1 MSHEARHPETDFLAE
16 LRWRK
21 LIHQATDEAGLASH
35 LAGGRRKAYIGFD
48 PTADSLTVGNLVPI
62 MLLARFQRCGHTP
75 VVLMGGGTG
84 LIGDPS
90 GKSAERQLMTR
101 ERVAANVEAQKKIFS
116 RVIDFG
122 GGRAEL
128 VNNLDWLGPL
138 TFLDALRDVG
148 KHFSV
153 NAMIQRDSVRDR
165 LHNRDQGISYTEFSY
180 MILQAYDFLHLF
192 EKGGVTLQMGASDQW
207 GNIVAGLDLIRVKE
221 RERLHAKAGAA
232 AIGEVIHRHKGD
244 SARRAESM
252 AEERD
257 AERLLAVD
265 GSVAFGLTTPLITKA
280 DGGKFGKSESGAVWL
295 SSDRTSPYA
304 FYQFWLNAADADI
317 PKFILTYTLWGREET
332 EAVIAAHA
340 ANPAA
345 REANRR
351 LARHMTELLHGPT
364 EADAAEAAARALFAG
379 DIAALPPALLDEA
392 LASAPSSTH
401 DKASLGAGVPVVDLL
416 VTVQLAQ
423 SKREAKEFLASGS
436 VTVNGRKVG
445 PEDRV
450 ATSDLLHGRVIALR
464 RGKKHWHVTRWE

>member
-1 MSHEARHPETDFLAE
+1 MPHAFQQPGTDFLAE

-21 LIHQATDEAGLASH
+21 LIHQATDEAGLAAH
-35 LAGGRRKAYIGFD
+35 LAAERRRAYIGFD

-62 MLLARFQRCGHTP
+62 MLLARFQRCGHIP

-116 RVIDFG
+116 RVIDFEA
-122 GGRAEL
+122 GRAAL

-192 EKGGVTLQMGASDQW
+192 EKEGVTLQMGASDQW
-207 GNIVAGLDLIRVKE
+207 GNIVAGLDLIRVKG
-221 RERLHAKAGAA
+221 RDRLWSKAGAA
-232 AIGEVIHRHKGD
+232 AVGKVLASNRGD
-244 SARRAESM
+244 PKQFAKHSDD
-252 AEERD
+252 ERD
-257 AERLLAVD
+257 AERALD
-265 GSVAFGLTTPLITKA
+265 SNQPVAFGLTTPLITKA

-295 SSDRTSPYA
+295 SADRTSPYA

-317 PKFILTYTLWGREET
+317 PKFILTYTLWSREET
-332 EAVIAAHA
+332 EAVIAGHLE
-340 ANPAA
+340 NPAA
-345 REANRR
+345 REANRK

-401 DKASLGAGVPVVDLL
+401 DKSALGAGVPLVELL

-445 PEDRV
+445 AEDRV
-450 ATSDLLHGRVIALR
+450 GTPDLLHGRVIALR
-464 RGKKHWHVTRWE
+464 RGKKHWHVTRWA

>member
-1 MSHEARHPETDFLAE
+1 MPHEFQQPGTDFLAE
-16 LRWRK
+16 LRWRN
-21 LIHQATDEAGLASH
+21 LIHQATDEAGLAAH
-35 LAGGRRKAYIGFD
+35 LASGRRKAYIGFD

-116 RVIDFG
+116 RVIDFSN
-122 GGRAEL
+122 GRASL

-165 LHNRDQGISYTEFSY
+165 LQNRDQGISYTEFSY

-192 EKGGVTLQMGASDQW
+192 EKDGVTLQMGASDQW
-207 GNIVAGLDLIRVKE
+207 GNIVAGLDLI
-221 RERLHAKAGAA
+221 
-232 AIGEVIHRHKGD
+232 
-244 SARRAESM
+244 SRRNPTTPS
-252 AEERD
+252 
-257 AERLLAVD
+257 
-265 GSVAFGLTTPLITKA
+265 GAFGLTTPLITKA

-295 SSDRTSPYA
+295 SPERTSPYA

-317 PKFILTYTLWGREET
+317 PKFILTYTLWSREET
-332 EAVIAAHA
+332 EGIIAAHQ

-345 REANRR
+345 REAHRR

-364 EADAAEAAARALFAG
+364 EADAAEAAARALFSG
-379 DIAALPPALLDEA
+379 DIASLPPALLDEA
-392 LASAPSSTH
+392 LGSAPSSTH
-401 DKASLGAGVPVVDLL
+401 DKASLGAGVPLVDLL
-416 VTVQLAQ
+416 VSVQLAQ
-423 SKREAKEFLASGS
+423 SRREAKEFLASGS

-450 ATSDLLHGRVIALR
+450 TPADLLHGRVIALR

>member
-16 LRWRK
+16 LRWRN
-21 LIHQATDEAGLASH
+21 LVHQATDEAGLVTH

-116 RVIDFG
+116 RVIDFA
-122 GGRAEL
+122 GGRAGL

-192 EKGGVTLQMGASDQW
+192 EKEGVTLQMGASDQW
-207 GNIVAGLDLIRVKE
+207 GNIVAGLDLISR
-221 RERLHAKAGAA
+221 RNPAA
-232 AIGEVIHRHKGD
+232 PA
-244 SARRAESM
+244 A
-252 AEERD
+252 
-257 AERLLAVD
+257 
-265 GSVAFGLTTPLITKA
+265 AFGLTTPLITKA

-295 SSDRTSPYA
+295 SPDRTSPYA

-345 REANRR
+345 REANRK

-379 DIAALPPALLDEA
+379 DIAALPPAVLEEA

-464 RGKKHWHVTRWE
+464 RGKKNWHVTRWE